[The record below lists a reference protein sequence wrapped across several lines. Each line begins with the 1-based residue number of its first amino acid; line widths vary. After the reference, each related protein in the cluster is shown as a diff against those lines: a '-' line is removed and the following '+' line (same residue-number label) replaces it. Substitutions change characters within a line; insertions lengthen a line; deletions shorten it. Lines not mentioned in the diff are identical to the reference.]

1 MSKGFFYCREHIK
14 KHAVF
19 KTHPEVYEP
28 KANLDVIKRKKKTN
42 DSEAKDTVK
51 NNFSTKGSVVPS
63 HYHYANGEPF
73 PNTLTYTL

>member
-28 KANLDVIKRKKKTN
+28 KANLDVNKRK
-42 DSEAKDTVK
+42 
-51 NNFSTKGSVVPS
+51 
-63 HYHYANGEPF
+63 
-73 PNTLTYTL
+73 